1 MCARGT
7 CGTTCVG
14 KCRTSC
20 KGTCSGGCSRRCG
33 SVCSSSCKNGC
44 TAQCKGGC
52 KGDCQGGCGSGCTG
66 GCGSGCTGR
75 CSGCSG
81 TCGGNCSGTSA
92 GTSYGVFDW
101 TEGHAPIKKETIS
114 ILAEDW
120 NRLVDLIA
128 NKYNKPEIAV
138 EPVDSEGK
146 PVKGSAK
153 VVKNEVFTAAK
164 YNMLANALGIANV
177 SNDTTKDNSIITAD
191 VIDALRIHYN
201 D

>member
-1 MCARGT
+1 MCIKGNVCAM
-7 CGTTCVG
+7 
-14 KCRTSC
+14 SC
-20 KGTCSGGCSRRCG
+20 KGECRTGCTGCSNRCSNSCTGRCNAVCKSTCANNCTGGCSG
-33 SVCSSSCKNGC
+33 
-44 TAQCKGGC
+44 T
-52 KGDCQGGCGSGCTG
+52 CQGKCGGSCTG
-66 GCGSGCTGR
+66 SCGSGCTGR

-101 TEGHAPIKKETIS
+101 TKDHAPVKEETIS

-146 PVKGSAK
+146 PIEGSAK

-164 YNMLANALGIANV
+164 YNMLADALGIANV
-177 SNDTTKDNSIITAD
+177 SNDHLNDNSIITAD